1 MENNTMTVPEEKPV
15 KKRSKK
21 KILIT
26 VLIIF
31 IIVTLLVTQIVTHVM
46 LRQNF
51 SRGEYGK
58 YTSNYRYDHYEEDY
72 PRTNVSFKSGDNTL
86 QGYVYGGEN
95 DKGLVVLAHG
105 IGGGHE
111 GYINEIIWF
120 VDRGWRVF
128 AYDATG
134 SCTSEGDGTMGLPQS
149 ALDLD
154 SALTYI
160 EQDSELSAL
169 PKCLVGHSW
178 GGYAVTAVLNF
189 EHDVKA
195 SASIAGYAY
204 PMDMIMEFADGMMGG
219 SSKALYPF
227 IWLDCWSY
235 FGENTNL
242 SAVDGINKSNI
253 PVLIIHGEED
263 QMIGYD
269 RSSIISKQNEIT
281 DPNVEYYTISGKYSG
296 HNRIFHSDR
305 ANEYLDKLD
314 EEYDKLADN
323 YEDGELPD
331 EQRKEFFDNVDKEL
345 ANECNEEMLKKI
357 NETFEKSL

>member
-1 MENNTMTVPEEKPV
+1 MTVPEEKAV
-15 KKRSKK
+15 KKCSKK

-26 VLIIF
+26 VLIVF
-31 IIVTLLVTQIVTHVM
+31 IVVTLIVTQIVTHVM
-46 LRQNF
+46 LKQNF

-58 YTSNYRYDHYEEDY
+58 YTTSYRYDHYKADY

-86 QGYVYGGEN
+86 QGYIYGGEN

-120 VDRGWRVF
+120 VDHGWRVF

-154 SALTYI
+154 RALTYI
-160 EQDSELSAL
+160 EQDGELSSL
-169 PKCLVGHSW
+169 PKFLVGHSW

-189 EHDVKA
+189 DHDVKA

-219 SSKALYPF
+219 ASKVLYPF

-242 SAVDGINKSNI
+242 SAVDGINKSDI

-281 DPNVEYYTISGKYSG
+281 NPNAEYYTISGKYSG
-296 HNRIFHSDR
+296 HNSIFHSER
-305 ANEYLDKLD
+305 ANEYLEKLD
-314 EEYDKLADN
+314 EELDKLP
-323 YEDGELPD
+323 EDYD
-331 EQRKEFFDNVDKEL
+331 IKEFFDNTDKEL
-345 ANECNEEMLKKI
+345 ANECNEEMLEKI
-357 NETFEKSL
+357 NDTFEKAL

>member
-1 MENNTMTVPEEKPV
+1 MENEIR

-21 KILIT
+21 KIFIVILIVLT
-26 VLIIF
+26 VIILI
-31 IIVTLLVTQIVTHVM
+31 VTQIVTHVM

-58 YTSNYRYDHYEEDY
+58 YTVNYRYDNYSAEY

-86 QGYVYGGEN
+86 QGYIYGENN

-111 GYINEIIWF
+111 GYINEIVWF

-160 EQDSELSAL
+160 EEDEELSAL
-169 PKCLVGHSW
+169 PRCLIGHSW
-178 GGYAVTAVLNF
+178 GAYAVTAVLNF
-189 EHDVKA
+189 DHDVKS
-195 SASIAGYAY
+195 SASISGYAY
-204 PMDMIMEFADGMMGG
+204 PMDMIMEFADGMMGEF
-219 SSKALYPF
+219 SKVLYPF
-227 IWLDCWSY
+227 IWLDCYSY

-242 SAVDGINKSNI
+242 SAIDGINKSDI
-253 PVLIIHGEED
+253 PVLVIHGEDD

-269 RSSIISKQNEIT
+269 RSSIISKQDEIT
-281 DPNVEYYTISGKYSG
+281 NPNVEYYTISGKYCG
-296 HNRIFHSDR
+296 HNTIFHSDR
-305 ANEYLDKLD
+305 ANEYLDELD
-314 EEYDKLADN
+314 EEYEKLAEN
-323 YEDGELPD
+323 YEDNELPD
-331 EQRKEFFDNVDKEL
+331 DEHREFLDNTDKEL
-345 ANECNEEMLKKI
+345 ANECNEEMLEKI
-357 NETFEKSL
+357 NEMFENSIK